1 MKWTSLGMRYSGWAE
16 WGGRSGVGG
25 VGWAEWGWRS
35 GVGGVGGRSGVG
47 GVGLMEWGWRSGVG
61 GVGLAEWG
69 WRSGMG
75 GVGLAEWVGGVG
87 LAEWG
92 WRSGVGGVGLAE
104 WVRGVDA
111 SFQPCEVYVSS
122 AYYCN
127 FRSSGKGPPCSF
139 SSDSGTRCSA
149 FRSRHLYLRP
159 TACLVPQDRTDPPRR
174 KRYG

>member
-1 MKWTSLGMRYSGWAE
+1 MDLVRDAIF
-16 WGGRSGVGG
+16 GV
-25 VGWAEWGWRS
+25 
-35 GVGGVGGRSGVG
+35 
-47 GVGLMEWGWRSGVG
+47 
-61 GVGLAEWG
+61 
-69 WRSGMG
+69 G

-92 WRSGVGGVGLAE
+92 WRSGVGGVGLAEWGRRSGVGGVGLAEWGGRSGVGGVGLAE

-127 FRSSGKGPPCSF
+127 FRSSGKGPLCS
-139 SSDSGTRCSA
+139 SSSGSGTRCSA

-159 TACLVPQDRTDPPRR
+159 TACLVPQVRTDPPRR